1 MRVRTINSFYDL
13 KEDVKREVGDEF
25 DVSETRFNEIIT
37 KGGNWVEEI
46 TQEVP
51 LKDLSKNE
59 LIEIL
64 DERKIEYSKK
74 ESNEESKEELLKKLG
89 E

>member
-25 DVSETRFNEIIT
+25 NVSETRFNEIIT
-37 KGGNWVEEI
+37 KGGNWVEKI
-46 TQEVP
+46 TQEVS
-51 LKDLSKNE
+51 LKDLKKNE

-74 ESNEESKEELLKKLG
+74 ESKEELLKKLG

>member
-1 MRVRTINSFYDL
+1 MRIRTINSFYDL
-13 KEDVKREVGDEF
+13 KEDIKREVGDEF
-25 DVSETRFNEIIT
+25 NVSETRFNEIIT
-37 KGGNWVEEI
+37 KGGNWVEKI

-51 LKDLSKNE
+51 SEDLTKNK
-59 LIEIL
+59 LFEIL

-74 ESNEESKEELLKKLG
+74 ESKEELLKKLG

>member
-1 MRVRTINSFYDL
+1 MRIRTINSFYDL

-25 DVSETRFNEIIT
+25 NVSETWFNEIIT
-37 KGGNWVEEI
+37 KGGNWVEKI

-51 LKDLSKNE
+51 SEDLTKNK
-59 LIEIL
+59 LFEIL

-74 ESNEESKEELLKKLG
+74 ESKEELLKKLG

>member
-25 DVSETRFNEIIT
+25 NVSETRFNEIIT
-37 KGGNWVEEI
+37 KGGNWVEKI

-51 LKDLSKNE
+51 LKDLTKNE

-74 ESNEESKEELLKKLG
+74 ESK
-89 E
+89 

>member
-25 DVSETRFNEIIT
+25 NVSETRFNEIIT
-37 KGGNWVEEI
+37 KGGNWVEKI

-51 LKDLSKNE
+51 LKDLTKNE

-64 DERKIEYSKK
+64 GERKIEYSKK
-74 ESNEESKEELLKKLG
+74 ESKEELLKKLG

>member
-25 DVSETRFNEIIT
+25 NVSETRFNEIIT
-37 KGGNWVEEI
+37 KGGNWVEKI

-51 LKDLSKNE
+51 LKDLTKNE

-74 ESNEESKEELLKKLG
+74 SSKEELLKKLG

>member
-25 DVSETRFNEIIT
+25 NVSETRFNEIIT
-37 KGGNWVEEI
+37 KGGNWVEKI

-51 LKDLSKNE
+51 LKDLTKNE

-74 ESNEESKEELLKKLG
+74 ESKEELLKKLG

>member
-25 DVSETRFNEIIT
+25 NVSETRFNEIIT

-46 TQEVP
+46 TQEVR

-74 ESNEESKEELLKKLG
+74 ESKEELLKKLG

>member
-25 DVSETRFNEIIT
+25 NVSETRFNEIIT
-37 KGGNWVEEI
+37 KGGNWVEKI
-46 TQEVP
+46 TQVVP
-51 LKDLSKNE
+51 LKDLTKNK

-74 ESNEESKEELLKKLG
+74 ESKEELLKKLG

>member
-1 MRVRTINSFYDL
+1 MRVSTINSFYDL

-25 DVSETRFNEIIT
+25 NVSETRFNEIIT
-37 KGGNWVEEI
+37 KGGNWVEKI

-51 LKDLSKNE
+51 LKDLKKNE

-64 DERKIEYSKK
+64 DERKIE
-74 ESNEESKEELLKKLG
+74 
-89 E
+89 

>member
-25 DVSETRFNEIIT
+25 NVSETRFNEIIT
-37 KGGNWVEEI
+37 KGGNWVEKI

-74 ESNEESKEELLKKLG
+74 ESKEELLKKLG

>member
-25 DVSETRFNEIIT
+25 NVSETRFDEIIT
-37 KGGNWVEEI
+37 KGGNWVEKI

-51 LKDLSKNE
+51 LKDLTKNE
-59 LIEIL
+59 LIKIL

-74 ESNEESKEELLKKLG
+74 ESKEELLKKLG

>member
-25 DVSETRFNEIIT
+25 NVSETRFNEIIN

-74 ESNEESKEELLKKLG
+74 ESKEELLKKLG

>member
-13 KEDVKREVGDEF
+13 KEDVKREIGDEF
-25 DVSETRFNEIIT
+25 NVSETRFNEIIT

-74 ESNEESKEELLKKLG
+74 ESKEELLKKLG

>member
-13 KEDVKREVGDEF
+13 KDDVKREVGDEF
-25 DVSETRFNEIIT
+25 NVSETRFNEIIT

-74 ESNEESKEELLKKLG
+74 ESKEELLKKLG

>member
-13 KEDVKREVGDEF
+13 KEDVKREIGDEF
-25 DVSETRFNEIIT
+25 NVSETRFNEIIT

-64 DERKIEYSKK
+64 DERKIEYSK
-74 ESNEESKEELLKKLG
+74 NESKEELLKKLG

>member
-25 DVSETRFNEIIT
+25 NVSETRFNEIIT
-37 KGGNWVEEI
+37 KGGNWVEKI

-51 LKDLSKNE
+51 LKDLTKNK

-74 ESNEESKEELLKKLG
+74 ESKEELLKKLG

>member
-25 DVSETRFNEIIT
+25 NVSETRFNEIIN

-46 TQEVP
+46 TQELP
-51 LKDLSKNE
+51 LKDLSKNK

-74 ESNEESKEELLKKLG
+74 ESKEELLKKLG

>member
-25 DVSETRFNEIIT
+25 NVSETRFNEIIT
-37 KGGNWVEEI
+37 KGGNWVEKI
-46 TQEVP
+46 SQEVP
-51 LKDLSKNE
+51 LKDLTKNK

-74 ESNEESKEELLKKLG
+74 ESKEELLKKLG

>member
-25 DVSETRFNEIIT
+25 NVSETRFNEIIK
-37 KGGNWVEEI
+37 KGGNWVEKV

-51 LKDLSKNE
+51 LKNLTKNE

-74 ESNEESKEELLKKLG
+74 ESKEELLKKLG

>member
-25 DVSETRFNEIIT
+25 NVSETRFNEIIT

-74 ESNEESKEELLKKLG
+74 ESKEELLKKLG

>member
-25 DVSETRFNEIIT
+25 NVSETRFNEITT

-74 ESNEESKEELLKKLG
+74 ESKEELLKKLG

>member
-13 KEDVKREVGDEF
+13 KDDVKREVGDEF
-25 DVSETRFNEIIT
+25 NVSETRFNEIIT
-37 KGGNWVEEI
+37 KGGNWVEKI

-51 LKDLSKNE
+51 LKDLTKNE

-74 ESNEESKEELLKKLG
+74 ESKEELLKKLG

>member
-1 MRVRTINSFYDL
+1 MRVRAINSFYDL

-25 DVSETRFNEIIT
+25 NVSETRFNEIIT

-74 ESNEESKEELLKKLG
+74 ESKEELLKKLG

>member
-1 MRVRTINSFYDL
+1 M

-25 DVSETRFNEIIT
+25 NVSETRFNEIIT
-37 KGGNWVEEI
+37 KGGNWVEKI

-51 LKDLSKNE
+51 IKDLTKNK

-74 ESNEESKEELLKKLG
+74 ESKEELLKKLG

>member
-25 DVSETRFNEIIT
+25 NVSETRFNEIIT
-37 KGGNWVEEI
+37 KGGNWVEKI
-46 TQEVP
+46 TQKVP
-51 LKDLSKNE
+51 LKDLTKNE
-59 LIEIL
+59 LIKIL

-74 ESNEESKEELLKKLG
+74 ESKEELLKKLG

>member
-25 DVSETRFNEIIT
+25 NVSETRFDEIIT
-37 KGGNWVEEI
+37 KGGNWVKKI

-51 LKDLSKNE
+51 LKDLTKNE
-59 LIEIL
+59 LIKIL

-74 ESNEESKEELLKKLG
+74 ESKEELLKKLG

>member
-25 DVSETRFNEIIT
+25 NVSETRFNEIIT

-46 TQEVP
+46 TQELP

-74 ESNEESKEELLKKLG
+74 ESKEELLKKLG

>member
-1 MRVRTINSFYDL
+1 MRIRTINSFYDL
-13 KEDVKREVGDEF
+13 KEDIKREVGDEF
-25 DVSETRFNEIIT
+25 NVSETRFNEIIT
-37 KGGNWVEEI
+37 KGGNWVEKI

-51 LKDLSKNE
+51 LKDLTKNKSC
-59 LIEIL
+59 EIL

-74 ESNEESKEELLKKLG
+74 ESKEELLKKLG

>member
-13 KEDVKREVGDEF
+13 KEDIKREVGDEF
-25 DVSETRFNEIIT
+25 NVSETRFNEIIT

-51 LKDLSKNE
+51 LKDLTKNK

-74 ESNEESKEELLKKLG
+74 ESKEELLKKLG